1 MVTSVPEVRTTSP
14 TANAMAFHPFTSES
28 SATRPSRI
36 FWRCALN
43 VAPAVTQVVFVSVIT
58 TVFPPA
64 TISGAVPPL
73 PPKVPDT
80 AADSTVPV
88 MVVVGVAINAAP
100 PMAVAGTV
108 VVMTSLVT
116 IR

>member
-1 MVTSVPEVRTTSP
+1 M
-14 TANAMAFHPFTSES
+14 
-28 SATRPSRI
+28 
-36 FWRCALN
+36 FWRWALN
-43 VAPAVTQVVFVSVIT
+43 VAPAVTQVVFVRVII
-58 TVFPPA
+58 TVSPPA
-64 TISGAVPPL
+64 SISGAVPPL
-73 PPKVPDT
+73 PPNVPET

-88 MVVVGVAINAAP
+88 MVVVGVATNAAP